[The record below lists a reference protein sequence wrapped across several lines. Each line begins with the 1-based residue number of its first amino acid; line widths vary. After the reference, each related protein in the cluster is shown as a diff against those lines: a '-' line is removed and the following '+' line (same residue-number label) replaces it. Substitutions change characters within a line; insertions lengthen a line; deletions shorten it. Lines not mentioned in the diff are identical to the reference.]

1 MSGSVVL
8 DAAGRRRSPATM
20 PGFRVGVRRARR
32 GGAVGVNV
40 NDTTDVQAPF
50 GGWKFSGMGR
60 ELGPEGLLTYLQ
72 ARHLRMRVRPLGST
86 ATSA

>member
-1 MSGSVVL
+1 
-8 DAAGRRRSPATM
+8 
-20 PGFRVGVRRARR
+20 
-32 GGAVGVNV
+32 
-40 NDTTDVQAPF
+40 
-50 GGWKFSGMGR
+50 MGR